1 MITLFTYQLTVNELG
16 ILISVALLIGM
27 AKTGVFGTGMLA
39 VPLLATVFGGQRS
52 SGILLPILVMAD
64 AMAVWYYHRHASWAH
79 LKVLFPWAALGVIL
93 GAITGKLINDHI
105 FKMAMAIIIG
115 VSVVIMLWLEK
126 LGDPNKIPKA
136 KSFTI
141 TTGVAGGFTSMVGNL
156 AGSVMNVYL
165 LSMKL
170 PKNGFI
176 GTTAWFFLVLNWFKV
191 PFHVF
196 VWHTISL
203 NILLMDILMLPAIIL
218 GAYLG
223 IITVRKLSDTMY
235 RWFIIGMTVL
245 AAMGMLFY

>member
-1 MITLFTYQLTVNELG
+1 
-16 ILISVALLIGM
+16 VALLIGM